1 MNVRI
6 AALVA
11 GRSRHPPARLHGVN
25 AAIARRRKPMPSST
39 SESKL
44 LPLDLAP
51 DSPWTTPVQRL
62 ASALFS
68 SALAALG
75 LLTALSRDFAYDW
88 QPVSNALPYRAATAV
103 LCGLFMVV
111 LAAALLIR
119 RTEDLAAQLLL
130 PFLLVWFAL
139 KVPAVIAVPNIEGV
153 WLGLGEIGMLL
164 GGGWV
169 LFARLACIDRAT
181 FFGRLTGAP
190 GLRIARILLG
200 LAIIPVGLGHL
211 CYADVTAS
219 LVPAWLPFRL
229 GLAYLTGVAQIVC
242 GLGLTFSI
250 LPRVAAW
257 AETTMLTLFA
267 FLVWGP
273 DSWFSPIPKL
283 AGTPSGPRFPL
294 TAFLITCLI
303 AASSLLV
310 ASTLKSKRR
319 AGI

>member
-1 MNVRI
+1 
-6 AALVA
+6 
-11 GRSRHPPARLHGVN
+11 
-25 AAIARRRKPMPSST
+25 MPSTT
-39 SESKL
+39 SESQT
-44 LPLDLAP
+44 LALTP
-51 DSPWTTPVQRL
+51 DNLWTTPEQCL

-75 LLTALSRDFAYDW
+75 LLTVLSRDFAYDW
-88 QPVSNALPYRAATAV
+88 QPVSNALPYRTATAV
-103 LCGLFMVV
+103 LCGLFMMA

-139 KVPAVIAVPNIEGV
+139 KVPAVIAVPNIEDV

-169 LFARLACIDRAT
+169 LFARLACIDRST
-181 FFGRLTGAP
+181 LLGRLTGGP
-190 GLRIARILLG
+190 GLRIARILFG
-200 LAIIPVGLGHL
+200 VAIIPVGLGHL

-229 GLAYLTGVAQIVC
+229 GLAYLTGFGQIAC
-242 GLGLTFSI
+242 GLGLAFSI
-250 LPRVAAW
+250 FPRVAAW
-257 AETTMLTLFA
+257 AETTILTLFA

-273 DSWFSPIPKL
+273 GSWFSPIPKL

-303 AASSLLV
+303 AASSLLI
-310 ASTLKSKRR
+310 ASTLKPKRR
-319 AGI
+319 STT

>member
-1 MNVRI
+1 
-6 AALVA
+6 
-11 GRSRHPPARLHGVN
+11 
-25 AAIARRRKPMPSST
+25 MPSTT
-39 SESKL
+39 SESETFA
-44 LPLDLAP
+44 LDLAP

-68 SALAALG
+68 SALAGLG
-75 LLTALSRDFAYDW
+75 LLTVLSRDFAYDW
-88 QPVSNALPYRAATAV
+88 QPVSSALPYRAATAV
-103 LCGLFMVV
+103 LCGLFMMA

-164 GGGWV
+164 AGGWV
-169 LFARLACIDRAT
+169 LFARLACLDRT
-181 FFGRLTGAP
+181 TLLGRLTGGP
-190 GLRIARILLG
+190 GLRIARTLFG
-200 LAIIPVGLGHL
+200 LAVIPVGLGHL
-211 CYADVTAS
+211 VYSDITAS

-229 GLAYLTGVAQIVC
+229 GLAYLTGFGQIAC
-242 GLGLTFSI
+242 GVGLVFSI

-273 DSWFSPIPKL
+273 DSWCSVVPKL
-283 AGTPSGPRFPL
+283 PGSPPGPRFPL

-303 AASSLLV
+303 AASSLLI
-310 ASTLKSKRR
+310 AGTLKVKRKPTM
-319 AGI
+319 